1 MSSTAVS
8 FAGHADV
15 PDAHTQLVPV
25 PGLSVDSDAGPV
37 DLIAPVEP
45 VSGDPVEPVSGDGV
59 EPVSGEGETGLSV
72 TDHDALTRRL
82 DSLSLRQAL
91 IDFELANARVLDLT
105 ARLIEVTNASVR
117 RQAELDGLR
126 QRVAMIESECAAAD
140 RRATESAVRVAALTT
155 EIAAIRS
162 SSTYRALRFIG
173 RMRRLVGLGG

>member
-8 FAGHADV
+8 FAGQADV

-37 DLIAPVEP
+37 DLI
-45 VSGDPVEPVSGDGV
+45 DPVEPVSGDGV
-59 EPVSGEGETGLSV
+59 EPGLSV

-82 DSLSLRQAL
+82 DSLSLRQAQ
-91 IDFELANARVLDLT
+91 IDIELANARVLDLT
-105 ARLIEVTNASVR
+105 ARLIEITNASVR

-126 QRVAMIESECAAAD
+126 QRVAMIESERAAAD
-140 RRATESAVRVAALTT
+140 RRATESALGVAALTT

-162 SSTYRALRFIG
+162 SSTYRSLRFIG

>member
-1 MSSTAVS
+1 MLSTAGS

-15 PDAHTQLVPV
+15 PDAHTQLAPV

-37 DLIAPVEP
+37 DLI
-45 VSGDPVEPVSGDGV
+45 DPVEPVSGD
-59 EPVSGEGETGLSV
+59 GETGLSV

-140 RRATESAVRVAALTT
+140 RRATESAVGVAALTT